1 MKLEVEREQ
10 VWVTA
15 VPNRPGTLHEKLK
28 VLSGAGANLGFVIA
42 RQSDRSADESVV
54 FVTPL
59 SGSKP
64 TRAAEAAGFRKTQ
77 NMHGV
82 RVSGTDKPGVGATIT
97 GALAEAGLNLRGLSA
112 AAIGSKMVM
121 HLAFDSEEG
130 AKRAVTTLKKL
141 AG

>member
-28 VLSGAGANLGFVIA
+28 VLAEAGANLGFVIA
-42 RQSDRSADESVV
+42 RRSDRSADESVV

-59 SGSKP
+59 TGSKQ
-64 TRAAEAAGFRKTQ
+64 TKAGEAAGFRKTE

-82 RVSGTDKPGVGATIT
+82 RVSGADKAGVGATLT
-97 GALAEAGLNLRGLSA
+97 GALGEAGLNLRGLSA

-121 HLAFDSEEG
+121 HLAFDSEED

-141 AG
+141 K